1 MAAET
6 QVWVDRINEEEMPLL
21 AGAARRLQ
29 AVCADDAS
37 GLAEIS
43 EVILAD
49 TAMTTRVLKLA
60 NSSTYHTAAKM
71 PVTTVSRAAV
81 ILGVQTIAHMC
92 LSMRILDDLLSHS
105 QQQPLLRVLAL
116 GLRTAVLSRHL
127 WQLVQP
133 RHGEEVFIAGLLHD
147 LGEAAYFS
155 LGDPDSEILLDRMVA
170 GQEREQAALEV
181 LGTSFGH
188 LGKALAQSWGLGA
201 LVGEVLTG
209 SPLSPQARLIGLCHQ
224 VAEQTP
230 GLNMTATPTHLMQAM
245 SVLLGV
251 TVATVE
257 TALVEAQQRMPE
269 ICQDMGVDILL
280 AEMQGRAF
288 SAADPA
294 RAGQKVVRRPQ
305 DPALQLNILREMT
318 SLEHSPTQFNAL
330 VAMTLEGL
338 YRGVGL
344 DRALVAVLSSDAR
357 ILSARSAVGLYD
369 PMWRDAFRF
378 DLKAG
383 EVPIFQETLLRRQPY
398 WLGEDGPCGKER
410 LGAGGERLFGQ
421 HQSTLQAFL
430 APLILSGRAIGLIY
444 ADCPSGA
451 LSAEDFSAFKFFV
464 YQLQQS
470 LVLARAGS
478 AQA

>member
-1 MAAET
+1 MVAET
-6 QVWVDRINEEEMPLL
+6 QVWVDRINQEEMPLL

-29 AVCADDAS
+29 AVCADDAA
-37 GLAEIS
+37 GLAEVS

-60 NSSTYHTAAKM
+60 NSSTYHAAAKM
-71 PVTTVSRAAV
+71 PVTTVSRATV
-81 ILGVQTIAHMC
+81 ILGVQTIAHIC
-92 LSMRILDDLLSHS
+92 LSMRILDDLLNHS

-116 GLRTAVLSRHL
+116 GLRTAVLSRQL

-133 RHGEEVFIAGLLHD
+133 RHAEEVFIAGLLHD

-155 LGDPDSEILLDRMVA
+155 LGDAESQVLSARIAA
-170 GQEREQAALEV
+170 GEEREQAALDV
-181 LGTSFGH
+181 LGTSFSH

-224 VAEQTP
+224 VVEQTP
-230 GLNMTATPTHLMQAM
+230 ELNMTTAPAALLQAM
-245 SVLLGV
+245 SVLLGIN
-251 TVATVE
+251 VATVE
-257 TALVEAQQRMPE
+257 SALVEAQRRMPE
-269 ICQDMGVDILL
+269 ICQDMGVEILL

-288 SAADPA
+288 AGADHHG
-294 RAGQKVVRRPQ
+294 AGQVAVRRPQ
-305 DPALQLNILREMT
+305 DAALQLSILREMA
-318 SLEHSPTQFNAL
+318 SLERSPTQFNAL

-369 PMWRDAFRF
+369 PTWRDAFRF

-383 EVPIFQETLLRRQPY
+383 EVPIFQDTLVQRQPC
-398 WLGEDGPCGKER
+398 WLGEAEPCGKEQ
-410 LGAGGERLFGQ
+410 LGAGGERLLGQ
-421 HQSTLQAFL
+421 HQTTLQAFL

-451 LSAEDFSAFKFFV
+451 LSAEDFAAFKFFV
-464 YQLQQS
+464 HQLQQS
-470 LVLARAGS
+470 LALARANGN
-478 AQA
+478 QA